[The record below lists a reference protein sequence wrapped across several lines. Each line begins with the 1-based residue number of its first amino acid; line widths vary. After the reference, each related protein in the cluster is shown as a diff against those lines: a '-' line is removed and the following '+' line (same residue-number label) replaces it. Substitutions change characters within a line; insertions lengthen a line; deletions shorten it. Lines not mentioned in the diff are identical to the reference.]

1 MKEFFSDSRLSDGAK
16 VLYLFLLQYPQ
27 NFNNRELCEGINCG
41 ERSIVRYLGELESAQ
56 YVAISYKSRE
66 NRSGRVITLSVC
78 QKEYTECQKM
88 HTDTQKRETNSSDK
102 NGTPININELELD
115 SNIESS
121 LSSFKDSTY
130 KIDSNYHTESLEK
143 ENKREKI
150 KKEKNKEK
158 SPLETLALPKS
169 LNHEL
174 WRDFITYRAE
184 IKKPLKS
191 VGKSRMIHRLLALEA
206 KGININEALEA
217 TIRSGWQDVYEPKNR
232 GIPDEFAS
240 LKEHEIHEKIKEEV
254 KKNYGLA
261 GLAELLAVDCKT
273 EFYAFG
279 RRVERI
285 PYLDFGRLR
294 FARV

>member
-1 MKEFFSDSRLSDGAK
+1 MKELFSDSRLSDGAK
-16 VLYLFLLQYPQ
+16 VLYLFLVQYPK
-27 NFNNRELCEGINCG
+27 NYNNKELCEAINCG
-41 ERSIVRYLGELESAQ
+41 DRSIVRYLGELESAQ

-88 HTDTQKRETNSSDK
+88 HTDTQNQGAFSSVK
-102 NGTPININELELD
+102 NGTPININELKLD

-130 KIDSNYHTESLEK
+130 KIDSNYHAESLEK

-150 KKEKNKEK
+150 KKEKTKEK

-174 WRDFITYRAE
+174 WRDFIAYRAE
-184 IKKPLKS
+184 IKKPLRS
-191 VGKSRMIHRLLALEA
+191 VGMARMINRLFALEA

-232 GIPDEFAS
+232 GNILDEFS
-240 LKEHEIHEKIKEEV
+240 HLSEQELSEVLKKELKAHYKDSYMV
-254 KKNYGLA
+254 MA
-261 GLAELLAVDCKT
+261 IDCKKK
-273 EFYAFG
+273 FYAFG

-285 PYLDFGRLR
+285 PNRTFGTLR
-294 FARV
+294 FARD